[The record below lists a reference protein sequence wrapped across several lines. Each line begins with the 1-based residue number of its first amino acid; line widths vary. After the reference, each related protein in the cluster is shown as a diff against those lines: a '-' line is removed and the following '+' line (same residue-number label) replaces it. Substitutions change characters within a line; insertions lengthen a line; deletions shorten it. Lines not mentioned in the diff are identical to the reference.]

1 MLTIDLSGI
10 ATFIPIFG
18 FLLVFTVTYALLSKT
33 RALGENKF
41 VSILISFVVAIIF
54 LVSANAIEYVRIVT
68 PWFATF
74 IVSLLFIALAVGL
87 IKGDIEDFFKPA
99 FGWFIVIALILLF
112 VVSAIFIFADTLS
125 RYFAPVGE
133 FLIQPQILGIVVLL
147 VIAVFAS
154 WILTKGK

>member
-41 VSILISFVVAIIF
+41 VTILISFVVAIIF

-87 IKGDIEDFFKPA
+87 IKKDIDDFFKP
-99 FGWFIVIALILLF
+99 FGWFVVVALILLF

-154 WILTKGK
+154 WILSRGK